1 VRKRHSPCAHADG
14 NALLRPV
21 TFRSVSRDADPNFT
35 ASNFDWIS
43 SMRLCFVAIS
53 LALLTRACVRQPIT
67 TESFTKGY
75 DAQAADGIRRLRTAT
90 DAFHNLDSAV
100 AAGYPREVE
109 ACIVHEHHGA
119 MGYHHLNRA
128 YVDGTL
134 VPEHPQFLL
143 YERRPDGSYRLNGA
157 EFVLPYR
164 FYSRDS
170 TPPVFMGQK
179 LAREDN
185 FKYWYLHVWAWTK
198 NPEGLFA
205 LFNPDVVC
213 PEGLGQVYHPTP
225 P

>member
-1 VRKRHSPCAHADG
+1 M
-14 NALLRPV
+14 
-21 TFRSVSRDADPNFT
+21 RSRRFPLV
-35 ASNFDWIS
+35 
-43 SMRLCFVAIS
+43 MCVAF
-53 LALLTRACVRQPIT
+53 LAAACVRKGMPGESLT
-67 TESFTKGY
+67 TGY
-75 DAQAADGIRRLRTAT
+75 DDQAVEGIRRLRAAT
-90 DAFHNLDSAV
+90 QTFHNLDSAV

-128 YVDGTL
+128 YVDGQL
-134 VPEHPQFLL
+134 VPERPQFLL

-157 EFVLPYR
+157 EFVVPYR
-164 FYSRDS
+164 FHSRDS
-170 TPPVFMGQK
+170 TPPVFMGQT

-205 LFNPDVVC
+205 PFNPDVVC
-213 PEGLGQVYHPTP
+213 PEGRGQIYRPTP